1 MAWGGGGG
9 GGGGRSTGAL
19 RLARCPSLCLRISS
33 GLKACWGPDDLFTA
47 DWTGAGG
54 LSAGG
59 DFW

>member
-19 RLARCPSLCLRISS
+19 RLVRCPSLCLRMSS
-33 GLKACWGPDDLFTA
+33 GLKPCWGPDDLFID
-47 DWTGAGG
+47 DWTGGV
-54 LSAGG
+54 SAGG